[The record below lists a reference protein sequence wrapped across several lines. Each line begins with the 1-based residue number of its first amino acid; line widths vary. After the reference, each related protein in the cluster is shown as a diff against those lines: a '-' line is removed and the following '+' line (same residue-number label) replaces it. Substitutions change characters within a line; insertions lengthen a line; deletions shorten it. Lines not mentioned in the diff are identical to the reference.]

1 MAIRI
6 RRREFIVA
14 ISGVAAAGP
23 LAARAQQPAM
33 PVIGILGSGSAQFKD
48 ALAQGL
54 KETGY
59 VEGQNVRIEYR
70 WANGAY
76 ERLPGMASE
85 LVGLHVNIIGALG
98 TLAAKVAK
106 ETTDKVSPELPVVFA
121 FGADPVAEGLVASLS
136 RPGGNVTGSTSI
148 GASLAPKRLELLR
161 TFLGNSIAIAILI
174 NPDSPASRAERKDAE
189 SASRAIEQ
197 RLEVLTARNEHE
209 IDAVF
214 AGLKEQHIG
223 ALIISVDTFYYS
235 QIRRMAALASGHAVP
250 AIGPLREFASA
261 GGLISYSPSIWDV
274 VRLAGVY
281 IGKVLKGVRPAD
293 LPVMQPTK
301 FELTV
306 NLKAA
311 KVLGIEVPASLL
323 AIADEVIE

>member
-1 MAIRI
+1 MRI
-6 RRREFIVA
+6 NHLTRHQFITLL
-14 ISGVAAAGP
+14 GGAAAWP

-33 PVIGILGSGSAQFKD
+33 PVIGILGSGSTQFKD
-48 ALAQGL
+48 ALTQGL

-76 ERLPGMASE
+76 ERLSGMASE
-85 LVGLHVNIIGALG
+85 LLGLHVNVIGALG

-148 GASLAPKRLELLR
+148 AVSLAPKRLELLR
-161 TFLGNSIAIAILI
+161 TFLGNSVVIAILI

-189 SASRAIEQ
+189 SASRAFGQ

-235 QIRRMAALASGHAVP
+235 QIRRMAGLASGHAVP
-250 AIGPLREFASA
+250 AIGPLREFAAA
-261 GGLISYSPSIWDV
+261 GGLISYSPSISDV
-274 VRLAGVY
+274 VRQAGVY

-311 KVLGIEVPASLL
+311 KALGIEVPASLL
-323 AIADEVIE
+323 AITDEVIE